1 MSLKTGHP
9 LPYLT
14 VCTGHGHLGSAKHR
28 ARVFARVGVGR
39 EGIQGRVG
47 GFNSPMGMTK
57 EFLAWENSYPIGA
70 SFTFQEAFERLGE
83 AGSLRG
89 HCVTSYFMFSLGVSF
104 VITNTSFTSSD
115 C

>member
-1 MSLKTGHP
+1 M
-9 LPYLT
+9 
-14 VCTGHGHLGSAKHR
+14 
-28 ARVFARVGVGR
+28 GR

-47 GFNSPMGMTK
+47 GFNSPMEMTK
-57 EFLAWENSYPIGA
+57 EFLAWENSYPTGA
-70 SFTFQEAFERLGE
+70 SFTFQEVFERLGE
-83 AGSLRG
+83 AGSLRE